1 VLCDGPVIEP
11 ENLCFEQ
18 SSAPVMPAASPPAM
32 AVTVPEAVSAAT
44 PAAAA
49 LAGQLQLTEQQIII
63 DALRGSNGSRLRV
76 AERLGI
82 SPRTLRYKLA
92 RMRAAG
98 VQLQQLA
105 GHAA

>member
-1 VLCDGPVIEP
+1 MIEP
-11 ENLCFEQ
+11 EHLCFEQ
-18 SSAPVMPAASPPAM
+18 TTALAIPAASPPAM
-32 AVTVPEAVSAAT
+32 PVIVHEPISVVTA
-44 PAAAA
+44 AAAA
-49 LAGQLQLTEQQIII
+49 LAGQLQLTAQQIII

-105 GHAA
+105 GSTA